1 MSRNQPSFADR
12 VLKWYDQ
19 HGRTHLP
26 WQQNPTPYRV
36 WISEIMLQQTQVTTV
51 IPYYER
57 FIDSFPDVLTL
68 ANASQDEVLK
78 HWEGL
83 GYYSRARNLHK
94 AAQTIRDQHNGAFP
108 QTIDA
113 VEALSGI
120 GRSTAGAI
128 LSLACGQAHAI
139 LDGNV
144 KRVLARYHAVE
155 GYPGQT
161 AVQKTLWQYAEQHV
175 PATRNAAYTQ
185 AMMDMG
191 ATLCTRSKPACLLCP
206 LHTDCTTAKQG
217 NPQDYP
223 GKKPKKVL
231 PEKQRFALVLRNQ
244 RGEIGLEKR
253 PSTGIWGGLWSFPEY
268 LSEQEARS
276 ALEDK
281 VGAGTVAD
289 TAVVA
294 SKHLAILTHTFSHY
308 RLHLQP
314 ILVDLHVKDTGIMEA
329 DRWLWYNSSQTF
341 SGGLSSAAQRLLKT
355 MKEIT

>member
-1 MSRNQPSFADR
+1 MTQTFATR
-12 VLKWYDQ
+12 VLTWYDQ

-57 FIDSFPDVLTL
+57 FMHSFPDVVTL
-68 ANASQDEVLK
+68 ADAAQDEVLK

-94 AAQTIRDQHNGAFP
+94 AAQTIRDQHHGEFP
-108 QTIDA
+108 QTLA
-113 VEALSGI
+113 EAEALSGI

-128 LSLACGQAHAI
+128 LSLACGQPHAI

-161 AVQKTLWQYAEQHV
+161 AVQKQLWAYAERHL
-175 PATRNAAYTQ
+175 PAERNAAYTQ

-206 LHTDCTTAKQG
+206 LHEDCRARVQG

-223 GKKPKKVL
+223 TPKPKKTL
-231 PEKQRFALVLRNQ
+231 PEKQRFALVMRNQ
-244 RGEIGLEKR
+244 YGEIMLEKR
-253 PSTGIWGGLWSFPEY
+253 PPTGIWGGLWSFPEFATQQA
-268 LSEQEARS
+268 LSDSLATGSGTNQPEQT
-276 ALEDK
+276 LQ
-281 VGAGTVAD
+281 T
-289 TAVVA
+289 
-294 SKHLAILTHTFSHY
+294 KHLAPLSHTFSHY

-314 ILVDLHVKDTGIMEA
+314 ILVDLHASDERVMAAE
-329 DRWLWYNSSQTF
+329 RRLWYKAGHEF
-341 SGGLSSAAQRLLKT
+341 KGGLSSAAKRLLKNL
-355 MKEIT
+355 KEIT

>member
-1 MSRNQPSFADR
+1 MSTTNPQFAAK

-19 HGRTHLP
+19 HGRKHLP

-36 WISEIMLQQTQVTTV
+36 WISEIMLQQTQVATV

-57 FIDSFPDVLTL
+57 FMQSFPDVLTL
-68 ANASQDEVLK
+68 ADAPQDAILK

-94 AAQTIRDQHNGAFP
+94 AAQAIRDQHQGVFP
-108 QTIDA
+108 ENIDE

-144 KRVLARYHAVE
+144 KRVLARYHAIE
-155 GYPGQT
+155 GYPAQS
-161 AVQKTLWQYAEQHV
+161 AIQKKFWQYAEQHL

-206 LHTDCTTAKQG
+206 LHNECQACRQG
-217 NPQDYP
+217 NPTDYP
-223 GKKPKKVL
+223 TPKPKKVL
-231 PEKQRFALVLRNQ
+231 PEKSRVALVLRNQ
-244 RGEIGLEKR
+244 LGEIGLEKR
-253 PSTGIWGGLWSFPEY
+253 PPSGIWGGLWSFPEFND
-268 LSEQEARS
+268 EQS
-276 ALEDK
+276 ALNSLEHE
-281 VGAGTVAD
+281 AI
-289 TAVVA
+289 A
-294 SKHLAILTHTFSHY
+294 SKKLPVLTHTFSHY

-314 ILVDLHVKDTGIMEA
+314 ILVDLSISDARVMEA
-329 DRWLWYNSSQTF
+329 ESWLWYNTAQTF
-341 SGGLSSAAQRLLKT
+341 SGGLSSAAQRLLKNL
-355 MKEIT
+355 KEIT